1 METQRITREQAL
13 EGSKGMLRKQFYV
26 VFSTPTAGIGP
37 VLENLAGHLEHQGKI
52 EREGILFAAG
62 PNWSDDEKY
71 WDGDGMFVIRATSI
85 EHAREL
91 AATDPMHRSGA
102 RTFTVRPW
110 LVNEG
115 QLGLRIDFSSGKMA
129 LD

>member
-26 VFSTPTAGIGP
+26 VFSKPTAGIGP
-37 VLENLAGHLEHQGKI
+37 VLANIAAHIDHQCKI

-62 PNWSDDEKY
+62 PNWTEDEQY
-71 WDGDGMFVIRATSI
+71 WDGDGMFVIRADSI
-85 EHAREL
+85 GEAREL
-91 AATDPMHRSGA
+91 AATDPMHQSGA
-102 RTFTVRPW
+102 RTFTVLPW

-115 QLGLRIDFSSGKMA
+115 RLGLQVDFSTGK
-129 LD
+129 LTLE